1 MDAHQNSQTRTRV
14 CAVLIQAIRHGDV
27 PDRGPC
33 SGPGRSEAGSCV
45 RDAHPLSAPLLRSR
59 RPEYRPPFWARGL
72 VPSPGGA
79 AGGGG
84 EDGRR
89 ANLPAGPV
97 CGEKPLCGHDVSDRS
112 LCFSASLGFGER
124 GRVPTQ
130 EPGRRAARLGERARG
145 RTSSSPASG
154 AVPCLNHSHAGGS

>member
-59 RPEYRPPFWARGL
+59 RPEHRPPFWARGL

-97 CGEKPLCGHDVSDRS
+97 CGHDVSDRS

-130 EPGRRAARLGERARG
+130 EPGRRTAGLGERARG

-154 AVPCLNHSHAGGS
+154 AVPRLNHSHAGGS